1 MKHIDFSKLRTA
13 TEAQTSETRVLF
25 PNEFTLF
32 IECITKEFQMYHG
45 NKAQDFEIY
54 NPNSESTITVIKPTA
69 AIIDL
74 SAIVCTKATVTAA
87 KIFQQFLFEIVCSI
101 QYIYTKCL

>member
-1 MKHIDFSKLRTA
+1 
-13 TEAQTSETRVLF
+13 
-25 PNEFTLF
+25 
-32 IECITKEFQMYHG
+32 MYYG

-74 SAIVCTKATVTAA
+74 SAIVCTKAAVTAA

-101 QYIYTKCL
+101 QYIPSIYELNMQMLATSVGH